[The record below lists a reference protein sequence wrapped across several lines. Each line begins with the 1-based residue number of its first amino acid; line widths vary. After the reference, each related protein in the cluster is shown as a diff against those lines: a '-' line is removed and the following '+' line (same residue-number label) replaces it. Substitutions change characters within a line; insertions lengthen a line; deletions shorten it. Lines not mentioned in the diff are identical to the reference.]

1 MKVFSIVGFSKSG
14 KTSTATSVITEL
26 KSRGYSVAAIK
37 NIHTDQFTF
46 EDSGDTQKF
55 SDAKADTVVG
65 IHKNITFQKWNKH
78 LFLSE
83 ILRKIDADYVVIEGL
98 KNEPL
103 PQIVCA
109 KNQEELKELA
119 GGKTI
124 AISGLI
130 SNNIEE
136 YADFKVINAL
146 KEIKLLV
153 DIIENKVF
161 DVLPLQRKCHSCGLN
176 CEKMTQ
182 AILMGKR
189 KRTDCVVDAKKD
201 LIVTVNGKELS
212 MIGFI
217 QDIFSDTTKAF
228 LKNLKGFEKG
238 DIEIKI
244 KNK

>member
-1 MKVFSIVGFSKSG
+1 MKVFSIIGFSKSG
-14 KTSTATSVITEL
+14 KTSTATNVITEL

-46 EDSGDTQKF
+46 KDSGDTQKF
-55 SDAKADTVVG
+55 SNAKADTVMG

-83 ILRKIDADYVVIEGL
+83 ILRKVDADYVVIEGL

-109 KNQEELKELA
+109 KNKEELIELTSE
-119 GGKTI
+119 KTI

-130 SNNIEE
+130 SNDIEKYE
-136 YADFKVINAL
+136 NLKVINAM
-146 KEIKLLV
+146 KEIKYLV
-153 DIIENKVF
+153 DIIEDKVF

-176 CEKMTQ
+176 CEKMTR

-201 LIVTVNGKELS
+201 LVVSVNGKELS
-212 MIGFI
+212 MVAFI
-217 QDIFSDTTKAF
+217 QDIFSDTVKSF